1 MKLHSLPAAAGSSFP
16 ATIPPVGTPLA
27 VQSLAQEA
35 ARVVLPALRKAPG
48 AFRELGDQA
57 TRAVTSVALN
67 LAEGAGRAGKDKLQH
82 YRIAYGSALE
92 ASAGLEMLAALGV
105 LPQATADAALGLLD
119 RTRAMTWR
127 LLSAAP
133 KG

>member
-1 MKLHSLPAAAGSSFP
+1 MKLHSINPVPGSPASFRP
-16 ATIPPVGTPLA
+16 GMQLA
-27 VQSLAQEA
+27 VHSLAQEA
-35 ARVVLPALRKAPG
+35 ARVVLPALCKVPG
-48 AFRELGDQA
+48 AYRELGNQA

-67 LAEGAGRAGKDKLQH
+67 LAEGAGRAGRDKLQH

-92 ASAGLEMLAALGV
+92 ASAALELLAGV
-105 LPQATADAALGLLD
+105 GAVPRATADTALELLD

-133 KG
+133 KA